1 MFVGLYSK
9 FARHEITS
17 ARDFIARRGYN
28 PTADDIRRC
37 RQELMA
43 LDDAAPLKS
52 VTKFWDFYT
61 TSTCRDLIFH
71 VQEHQFTIPDIKA
84 FLVANGLTFIG
95 FIVDPAIQQH
105 YRVRFPQDATLTNL
119 DYWNVLE
126 VENPLIFKGMYQF
139 WVQKA

>member
-9 FARHEITS
+9 FARHEITL